1 MDDSLILPL
10 ANYLNFFSGETLSII
25 SFIFGVVFML
35 FMMRFFGLTGLYVY
49 SSTATI
55 TANIQ
60 VLKLMT
66 FASIA
71 EPVAMGTAT
80 FSTIFLCNDI
90 ITEHFGKEAAK
101 KNIWLSFVTQ
111 ILITITMVIS
121 IGFKEYGNDQAHNA
135 IVTLFLPA
143 PRLLIASLVAFVMSQ
158 LFNITI
164 FSNLAKYCH
173 HKMLW
178 LRSNVALMLS
188 ELLDNIVFSLLAWLV
203 LAPEPVS
210 THTLIYTYILGT
222 YALRVIFALF
232 STPVIYLSCYFKQEE
247 Q

>member
-1 MDDSLILPL
+1 MDDLLILPL
-10 ANYLNFFSGETLSII
+10 ANYLNLFSGETLSII
-25 SFIFGVVFML
+25 SFIFGIIFML

-60 VLKLMT
+60 VLKLMS
-66 FASIA
+66 FASIS

-90 ITEHFGKEAAK
+90 ITEHYGKDAAK
-101 KNIWLSFVTQ
+101 QNIWLSFVTQ
-111 ILITITMVIS
+111 ILITISMVIS
-121 IGFKEYGNDQAHNA
+121 IGFKEYGNDKAHDA

-143 PRLLIASLVAFVMSQ
+143 PRLLIASLVAFVASQ
-158 LFNITI
+158 LFNIAI
-164 FSNLAKYCH
+164 FSKIAQYCH
-173 HKMLW
+173 NKMLW

-188 ELLDNIVFSLLAWLV
+188 ELLDNIIFSLLAWFI
-203 LAPEPVS
+203 LAPTPVS

-222 YALRVIFALF
+222 YVLRVIFALF
-232 STPVIYLSCYFKQEE
+232 STPVIYLSRYFKKEE